1 MNTVDFGI
9 HFMVSGTVNFGRNMA
24 ADLDIRV
31 QPMLMP
37 KGIDFYRFLIGN
49 Y

>member
-1 MNTVDFGI
+1 
-9 HFMVSGTVNFGRNMA
+9 MA

-49 Y
+49 YWTHDRIFTNPIHKLV